1 MKKILFAVAL
11 AALFLGFGTDASAKI
26 SKKQYKEYEDGLL
39 SIIKRANLPSIQC
52 VYVTA
57 EDSLS
62 FEVVNKEFYKKAKE
76 AGCVPETKPLSDK
89 TIYQACSISKLPLS
103 WIACKMIE
111 EGSLELDKPLVDYY
125 PGLLYYFSTAEDKE
139 LAKLLTPRIC
149 MSHRTGLDN
158 KTYKKGAMVFGFTP
172 DEKMKYS
179 GPGIYCLQLTIEK
192 IKGKKLNALAHE
204 YIFDPLGMEHTNYV
218 WVPYY
223 DENHANGYNN
233 AKWEDVPMEKVRK
246 RSSSENAA
254 FSMRTTAAECTK
266 FVRAVM
272 HHWGMNEETYQMML
286 APYGEYIPAEYKDR
300 EKKNVYKCLG
310 WACEVDNEEV
320 GTIWYHGGNN
330 GRYKGNVIFIPSLDA
345 SLVYFTNAQ
354 HPYEINTAIHN
365 LFFKTQKPFSFI
377 RKGHKTLPSE

>member
-1 MKKILFAVAL
+1 MKKILFAVAV
-11 AALFLGFGTDASAKI
+11 AALLFGSAFDASAKI
-26 SKKQYKEYEDGLL
+26 SKKQYKEYEAGLL

-62 FEVVNKEFYKKAKE
+62 FVVVNKDFYKHKE
-76 AGCVPETKPLSDK
+76 CLPETKPLSDK

-125 PGLLYYFSTAEDKE
+125 PGLLKYFATDQDKE

-149 MSHRTGLDN
+149 MAHRTGLDN
-158 KTYKKGAMVFGFTP
+158 KSYKKGSMKFSFTP

-179 GPGIYCLQLTIEK
+179 GPGIFCLQCTIEK
-192 IKGKKLNALAHE
+192 IKGKHLNELAHE

-233 AKWEDVPMEKVRK
+233 SEWEEIPMEKVRK

-286 APYGEYIPAEYKDR
+286 ATYGEYIPAEYKDR
-300 EKKNVYKCLG
+300 EKKNVFKCLG
-310 WACEVDNEEV
+310 WACEKDNEEV

-330 GRYKGNVIFIPSLDA
+330 GRYKGNVCFIPSLDA

-354 HPYEINTAIHN
+354 HPYELNTAIHS

-377 RKGHKTLPSE
+377 RKGKKKLPAE

>member
-1 MKKILFAVAL
+1 MKKVLFAVAF
-11 AALFLGFGTDASAKI
+11 AALILSSAFEASAKI
-26 SKKQYKEYEDGLL
+26 SKKEYKEYEDGLL
-39 SIIKRANLPSIQC
+39 NIIERANIPSIQC

-62 FEVVNKEFYKKAKE
+62 FEVINKKFYKDPQCE
-76 AGCVPETKPLSDK
+76 PERKPLTDQ

-111 EGSLELDKPLVDYY
+111 EGTLELDKPLVDYY
-125 PGLLYYFSTAEDKE
+125 PGLLYYFATDEDKA

-149 MSHRTGLDN
+149 MAHRTGLDN
-158 KTYKKGAMVFGFTP
+158 KTYKKGEMKFSFTP
-172 DEKMKYS
+172 DTKMKYS
-179 GPGIYCLQLTIEK
+179 GPGIFCLQRTVEK
-192 IKGKKLNALAHE
+192 IKGKHLNELAHE
-204 YIFDPLGMEHTNYV
+204 YLFDPLGMEHTNYV
-218 WVPYY
+218 WIPYY
-223 DENHANGYNN
+223 DENHANGYNSS
-233 AKWEDVPMEKVRK
+233 KWEDVPMEKVRK

-254 FSMRTTAAECTK
+254 YSMRTTAAECTR

-272 HHWGMNEETYQMML
+272 HHWGMKEETYKMML
-286 APYGEYIPAEYKDR
+286 DTYGEYIPAEYKDR

-310 WACEVDNEEV
+310 WACEKDNEEV

-354 HPYEINTAIHN
+354 HPYEINTAIHS
-365 LFFKTQKPFSFI
+365 LFFKTKAPFSFI
-377 RKGHKTLPSE
+377 RKGDKPLPAAK

>member
-1 MKKILFAVAL
+1 MKKVLFAVAF
-11 AALFLGFGTDASAKI
+11 AALFLSSAFEASAKI
-26 SKKQYKEYEDGLL
+26 SKKEYKEYEKGLL
-39 SIIKRANLPSIQC
+39 SIIERANIPSIQC
-52 VYVTA
+52 VFVTA

-62 FEVVNKEFYKKAKE
+62 FEVINKKFYKDPQCE
-76 AGCVPETKPLSDK
+76 PEIKPLSDQ

-111 EGSLELDKPLVDYY
+111 EGTLELDKPLVDYY
-125 PGLLYYFSTAEDKE
+125 PGLLKYFATDEDKE

-149 MSHRTGLDN
+149 MAHRTGLDN
-158 KTYKKGAMVFGFTP
+158 KTYKVGSMKFSFTP
-172 DEKMKYS
+172 DTKMKYS
-179 GPGIYCLQLTIEK
+179 GPGIFCLQRTVEC
-192 IKGKKLNALAHE
+192 IKGKHLNELAHE

-218 WVPYY
+218 WIPYY
-223 DENHANGYNN
+223 DEYHANGYNN
-233 AKWEDVPMEKVRK
+233 SKWEDIPMGKIRK

-254 FSMRTTAAECTK
+254 YSMRTTAAECTK

-272 HHWGMNEETYQMML
+272 HHWGMKEETYQMML
-286 APYGEYIPAEYKDR
+286 APYGEYIPAEYKNR

-310 WACEVDNEEV
+310 WACEKDNEEV

-354 HPYEINTAIHN
+354 HPYEINTEIHN
-365 LFFKTQKPFSFI
+365 LFFKTKAPFSFI
-377 RKGHKTLPSE
+377 RKGDKPLPAAK